1 MYEFASTQLR
11 VTTLLPHY
19 LPSGYTAVP
28 RLYHQ
33 PLCTI
38 YHLSK
43 FNLNQSLI
51 TLSSLG
57 SKPGFELLKCPR
69 FEVRKQTTSKRGFE
83 TSRFKDP
90 LVSDLPSIPLGFEEV
105 SKLRWGR
112 IATRDSMHRAECDLE
127 GASVYATDHGT
138 RRRRGGVSRICRSGH
153 RSSASS
159 DGETMMRQVGRTN
172 RRWHI
177 CCMIAA
183 EG

>member
-1 MYEFASTQLR
+1 MTFSNVSQTQTQTLKQKSPLKLR
-11 VTTLLPHY
+11 LL
-19 LPSGYTAVP
+19 V
-28 RLYHQ
+28 RL
-33 PLCTI
+33 
-38 YHLSK
+38 
-43 FNLNQSLI
+43 

-90 LVSDLPSIPLGFEEV
+90 LVSDVPSIPLGFEEV

-138 RRRRGGVSRICRSGH
+138 RRRRGGVSRIRRSGH

-159 DGETMMRQVGRTN
+159 DGKTTTLHVSRTN
-172 RRWHI
+172 HTSQTCFMVAI
-177 CCMIAA
+177 K
-183 EG
+183 G